1 MLALT
6 IIVRYVF
13 LDRDGVLNRKM
24 PEGVYVAEWAQFAWL
39 PGAVEAVARMKRAGL
54 TVIVVSNQ
62 RGIALGRITTMQ
74 LEGLPKRCRNEW
86 ARKRSAARR
95 DLLTARTTTGSAT
108 VVKPDT
114 GLFEQAFPKVSPSH
128 AGTAWSSV
136 ILFPTFRPAGGWTL
150 KNHLHPGRAGSPE
163 GGADAAATLADAVA
177 GLSTAGG
184 RGATWSHRAQREEQL
199 RWNRPRAFV
208 PDKPSVRDA
217 PLAGAEV
224 SA

>member
-74 LEGLPKRCRNEW
+74 LEGLHQKMQDELARNE
-86 ARKRSAARR
+86 ARLDAIYYCPHNHGECHCR
-95 DLLTARTTTGSAT
+95 
-108 VVKPDT
+108 KPDT
-114 GLFEQAFPKVSPSH
+114 GLFEQAFQRFPQAN
-128 AGTAWSSV
+128 AGNSV
-136 ILFPTFRPAGGWTL
+136 VIGDSLSDIQAGRRLDMKTIFVQGEPDRQ
-150 KNHLHPGRAGSPE
+150 KE
-163 GGADAAATLADAVA
+163 GADAAATLADAVA
-177 GLSTAGG
+177 GSLLQAVEAQLGLTVPSG
-184 RGATWSHRAQREEQL
+184 RATEVEQ
-199 RWNRPRAFV
+199 A
-208 PDKPSVRDA
+208 
-217 PLAGAEV
+217 
-224 SA
+224 